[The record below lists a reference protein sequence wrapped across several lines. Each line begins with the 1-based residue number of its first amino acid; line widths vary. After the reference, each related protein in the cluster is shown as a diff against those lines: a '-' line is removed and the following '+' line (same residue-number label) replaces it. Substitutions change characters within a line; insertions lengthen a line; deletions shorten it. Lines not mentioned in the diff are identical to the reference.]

1 MQNELNMVYA
11 KMDKMDQDF
20 SDLWSE
26 KKETEERCKM
36 LENELNQRDFN
47 SRGGGGPS
55 DQTLQDENAY
65 LKEQLDYMRNTIKD
79 IDAKIKTQVTD
90 VHSEAEIQ
98 SLREENTKLK
108 LENYK

>member
-1 MQNELNMVYA
+1 
-11 KMDKMDQDF
+11 MDQDF
-20 SDLWSE
+20 SDLWTE
-26 KKETEERCKM
+26 KREIEERCKM

-47 SRGGGGPS
+47 ARGGSQS

-65 LKEQLDYMRNTIKD
+65 LKEQLDFMKNTVKD
-79 IDAKIKTQVTD
+79 IEAKIKTQITD

>member
-1 MQNELNMVYA
+1 LQNELNMVYA

-47 SRGGGGPS
+47 SRGSGGHS
-55 DQTLQDENAY
+55 DTTLQDENAY

-108 LENYK
+108 LEN